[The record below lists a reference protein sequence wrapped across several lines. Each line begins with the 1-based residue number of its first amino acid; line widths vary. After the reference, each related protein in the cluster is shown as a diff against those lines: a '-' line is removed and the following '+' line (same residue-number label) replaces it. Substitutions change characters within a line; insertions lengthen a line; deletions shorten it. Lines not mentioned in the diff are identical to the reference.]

1 MDGASATA
9 TAASTGAGV
18 SSIIAVE
25 AASNESPERIG
36 AAGSGV
42 HASVALNSVAG
53 AWSRTGSSSP
63 DGAASIDAGPTCSGS
78 STIDEDEMT
87 SPCGSGSTAAF
98 SSAGASGTATAS
110 DVAMG
115 AKVAIGASV
124 SRAASSSYCASISTD
139 GADTSVGSI
148 SRLSGVASVVRTDSS
163 TTGAGGTSDTGLM
176 RPGAAKE
183 PNSSF
188 KSSELSS

>member
-9 TAASTGAGV
+9 TAASTGGGV
-18 SSIIAVE
+18 SSMIAVE

-63 DGAASIDAGPTCSGS
+63 DGAASIGAGATCSGS

-87 SPCGSGSTAAF
+87 SPCGSGSRAAF

-115 AKVAIGASV
+115 ARVAIGAASV
-124 SRAASSSYCASISTD
+124 SRAALARMALRFRQMARTPRR
-139 GADTSVGSI
+139 
-148 SRLSGVASVVRTDSS
+148 SRPRVWPRLCGRILRRPAL
-163 TTGAGGTSDTGLM
+163 GTSGTGLM
-176 RPGAAKE
+176 RRGAAKE